1 MKKVSLVFVCLFV
14 SISFS
19 VSAQE
24 AESRAFA
31 MGFTPF
37 PYEVSFPAVS
47 WTYDAIEDEAD
58 LIAHHFDNGVPWVEA
73 LSGEPFSQNIQ
84 GDWELRRS
92 RTLDEQVVYL
102 SITPI
107 AFLRDGLAP
116 YRGEQDDMPL
126 PEPWNGYSFN
136 HPDVV
141 TAFLNYARRAID
153 WFQPDYLNV
162 GVEVNLLKKI
172 NPSLWGDYVLL
183 QGQVYE
189 TLKAEYPDLIIFVS
203 LTGID
208 LLEGYTDANH
218 AEQMNALVDIM
229 PYTDLIAWSLYP
241 YMTSYMTNA
250 IPMDMFDRLAELVA
264 PYGKPMAVAET
275 GYPAQPFAIQASAD
289 LRLEFEGTPEL
300 QADYIDLL
308 LSKAQEYE
316 MVFVINFV
324 VRDYD
329 TLWQQIGGQEDLTI
343 AWRDTGLV
351 AEDGAERPALD
362 IWRQWL
368 EMPYDPINTE
378 SG

>member
-1 MKKVSLVFVCLFV
+1 MKRLSWILVCL
-14 SISFS
+14 ISLIGIS
-19 VSAQE
+19 ASAQE
-24 AESRAFA
+24 DEMRTFA

-37 PYEVSFPAVS
+37 PYEISFPAVS
-47 WTYDAIEDEAD
+47 WTYDAIEHDAD
-58 LIAHHFDNGVPWVEA
+58 LIAHHFDNGVPWDEA
-73 LSGEPFSQNIQ
+73 LNGEPFSRNIQ

-92 RTLDEQVVYL
+92 RTLDDQIVYL

-126 PEPWNGYSFN
+126 PEPWSGYTFN

-141 TAFLNYARRAID
+141 TAFINYARRAID

-172 NPSLWGDYVLL
+172 NPAMWGDYVLL
-183 QGQVYE
+183 HGEVYE
-189 TLKAEYPDLIIFVS
+189 TLKADYPDLTIFVS

-208 LLEGYTDANH
+208 MLEGYTDANH

-264 PYGKPMAVAET
+264 PFGKTTAVAET
-275 GYPAQPFAIQASAD
+275 GYPAQSFAIQATDD

-300 QADYIDLL
+300 QADYIDML
-308 LSKAQEYE
+308 LSKAQEYR
-316 MVFVINFV
+316 MAFVINFIL
-324 VRDYD
+324 RDYD
-329 TLWQQIGGQEDLTI
+329 ALWQQIGGQEDLTI
-343 AWRDTGLV
+343 AWRDTGLY
-351 AEDGAERPALD
+351 AEDGTDRPALVV
-362 IWRQWL
+362 WRRWL
-368 EMPYDPINTE
+368 ERPYHPDW
-378 SG
+378 